1 MKLAPDLRA
10 MLDATETVKHPTT
23 GLPNCSE
30 EEIEQ
35 RRFIFEVAYSRKSG
49 HSKFLRANDR
59 TWPTD
64 ELKNWAA
71 FTRAVGWSNSRI
83 ANHFAEEMAA
93 IKRQEQEQKNAK
105 RN

>member
-35 RRFIFEVAYSRKSG
+35 RRAIFEMQ
-49 HSKFLRANDR
+49 DR
-59 TWPTD
+59 RRNATRRVQTSTWPTD
-64 ELKNWAA
+64 ELKTWAA
-71 FTRAVGWSNSRI
+71 FTRVVGWNNSRI

>member
-10 MLDATETVKHPTT
+10 WLDATETLKHPTT

-49 HSKFLRANDR
+49 RSKLLRAADR
-59 TWPTD
+59 TWPTAAP
-64 ELKNWAA
+64 ETWAG
-71 FTRAVGWSNSRI
+71 FTRVIGWSNSRI
-83 ANHFAEEMAA
+83 ANHFTEEMAA
-93 IKRQEQEQKNAK
+93 IKRQEQEKKDAK